1 MADAGQQHQPDEQQ
15 VPPAHGALRPAGD
28 LAPDRHVRFP
38 VRPAE
43 EPRRYLDADRG
54 QDRLCGLRRGHLVA
68 GEQQARSGQYHDVQL
83 RIRPRRLQGLG
94 RRDLQGL
101 PLVAR
106 PHGEPL
112 HLLHRRERF
121 GAGQQLFVA
130 RKLDV
135 PLGLH
140 LDEHRRYGHAQAG
153 GRPRPERGRR
163 MEPRGLRLPHAEDL
177 PPGQP
182 LSLEAELHAHGRRV
196 LLDHLGRLHVGAGRI
211 LRPRQ
216 LRLCRPLPGRS
227 ERPLRRVVEIPVQFA
242 VGLLPLGIGRMAP
255 LRRAVAQTARRR
267 VAGQLQGSRQHR
279 FARQCQHRPLP
290 VPRDHDRFGQRLDRQ
305 VVGHHQRPERTLH
318 VGAQPDPRRHHL
330 GKGHH
335 LQHRPRP
342 RPVPQPAFV
351 HRRLLPPQY
360 DRPLHR
366 RPEPPA
372 GTR

>member
-28 LAPDRHVRFP
+28 LAPDRHVRLP

-43 EPRRYLDADRG
+43 EPRRHLDADRG

-68 GEQQARSGQYHDVQL
+68 GEQQARSGQHHDVQL

-121 GAGQQLFVA
+121 GAGQQFLVA

-140 LDEHRRYGHAQAG
+140 LDEHRRHGHAQAG
-153 GRPRPERGRR
+153 FGSRPERGRR

-196 LLDHLGRLHVGAGRI
+196 LLDHLGRLHVGGWSDSSAASTM
-211 LRPRQ
+211 PMQ
-216 LRLCRPLPGRS
+216 AATWP
-227 ERPLRRVVEIPVQFA
+227 
-242 VGLLPLGIGRMAP
+242 
-255 LRRAVAQTARRR
+255 
-267 VAGQLQGSRQHR
+267 
-279 FARQCQHRPLP
+279 
-290 VPRDHDRFGQRLDRQ
+290 
-305 VVGHHQRPERTLH
+305 
-318 VGAQPDPRRHHL
+318 
-330 GKGHH
+330 K
-335 LQHRPRP
+335 
-342 RPVPQPAFV
+342 
-351 HRRLLPPQY
+351 
-360 DRPLHR
+360 
-366 RPEPPA
+366 
-372 GTR
+372 